1 MHDVT
6 RREFGRTVLGLSG
19 ALAAPAGAAAPA
31 WAQAKAAPGKLI
43 RLTFYYPVGVAG
55 PLAKVIGDM
64 TDRFNKEHPGIE
76 VVPVYSGDYDPT
88 LQKVQ
93 TSVMAG
99 NPPDVFI
106 VEISE
111 LPTLL
116 AMNAI
121 IPLDEYVKKAEGGK
135 YWDDFFPPF
144 RENSVIRGRTWWI
157 PFQRST
163 PVFYWNK
170 ETFKKAGLDPDKP
183 PTTWAELKETAKKL
197 TVREGNEVKQWGV
210 TVSGGWNDWLF
221 EAFVRQNGGWLI
233 NPEGTKANFASKEAE
248 EALEFWVD
256 LMHREKVGPPHSTWA
271 STPPDFVAQRTA
283 MLYHSTGI
291 LTFLRNSAKFDFG
304 VAFMPKNKTFGAEVG
319 GGNLAVARR
328 IPKER
333 QDAAWK
339 FIEWMTSAENAA
351 QWSIASGYVATRKS
365 SYEVPAMKDFVA
377 KDPRYLVAR
386 EQLQYA
392 FGKMMAPNFQKIREI
407 LKKQL
412 DDAVDGKVSPKEAM
426 ATVQKQVEAVIR
438 PS

>member
-1 MHDVT
+1 M
-6 RREFGRTVLGLSG
+6 RRLLGSVLIVMAVLALWG
-19 ALAAPAGAAAPA
+19 ASPAEAGA
-31 WAQAKAAPGKLI
+31 KLI

-55 PLAKVIGDM
+55 PLAKAIGDM
-64 TDRFNKEHPGIE
+64 TDAFNKSHPGIE

-93 TSVMAG
+93 TAVMAG
-99 NPPDVFI
+99 NPPDLFI

-135 YWDDFFPPF
+135 FWDDFFPAF
-144 RENSVIRGRTWWI
+144 RENSMLKGKIWWI

-170 ETFKKAGLDPDKP
+170 ELFKKAGLDPDRP
-183 PTTWAELKETAKKL
+183 PQTWTELKDMAKKL
-197 TVREGNEVKQWGV
+197 TVREGNDVKQWGV
-210 TVSGGWNDWLF
+210 TISGGWNDWEF

-233 NPEGTKANFASKEAE
+233 SPDGTKINFTSKEAV

-256 LMHREKVGPPHSTWA
+256 LAHREKVGPPHSTWG

-304 VAFMPKNKTFGAEVG
+304 VAFMPKNKTYGAEVG
-319 GGNLAVARR
+319 GGNLAISRK

-351 QWSIASGYVATRKS
+351 QWSIASGYIATRKS
-365 SYEVPAMKDFVA
+365 SYELPVMKEFVA

-386 EQLQYA
+386 DQLQYA
-392 FGKMMAPNFQKIREI
+392 AGKMMAPNFQKIREI

-412 DDAVDGKVSPKEAM
+412 DDAVDGKVTAHDAM
-426 ATVQKQVEAVIR
+426 ATVQNQVEAVIK
-438 PS
+438 

>member
-1 MHDVT
+1 VIPLLA
-6 RREFGRTVLGLSG
+6 VA
-19 ALAAPAGAAAPA
+19 ALHTLAGGVPAAAQPKSPA
-31 WAQAKAAPGKLI
+31 KLL

-93 TSVMAG
+93 TAVMAG

-121 IPLDEYVKKAEGGK
+121 VPLDEYVKRAEGGK
-135 YWDDFFPPF
+135 YWEDFFPPF
-144 RENSVIRGRTWWI
+144 RENSVLRGRIWWI

-170 ETFKKAGLDPDKP
+170 EAFKRGGLDPDTP
-183 PTTWAELKETAKKL
+183 PQTWAELRETAKKL
-197 TVREGNEVKQWGV
+197 TVREGSEVKQWGV
-210 TVSGGWNDWLF
+210 TISGGWNDWLF

-233 NPEGTKANFASKEAE
+233 NPEGTRANFDSKEAV
-248 EALEFWVD
+248 EALEFWVE

-304 VAFMPKNKTFGAEVG
+304 VAFMPKNKSYGAEVG
-319 GGNLAVARR
+319 GGNLAIARR

-333 QDAAWK
+333 QDAAWR

-351 QWSIASGYVATRKS
+351 QWSMASGYIATRKS
-365 SYEVPAMKDFVA
+365 AYEVPAMKEFVA

-386 EQLQYA
+386 DQLQYA
-392 FGKMMAPNFQKIREI
+392 YGKMMAPNFQRIREI

-412 DDAVDGKVSPKEAM
+412 DDAVDGKISPKEAM

-438 PS
+438 R

>member
-1 MHDVT
+1 MKT
-6 RREFGRTVLGLSG
+6 RWGATLTVLILLSVLPVTLP
-19 ALAAPAGAAAPA
+19 AASAQAPA
-31 WAQAKAAPGKLI
+31 KLI

-55 PLAKVIGDM
+55 PLAKVIGEM

-93 TSVMAG
+93 TAVMAG

-121 IPLDEYVKKAEGGK
+121 TPLDEYVKRAEGGK
-135 YWDDFFPPF
+135 YWEDFFPAF
-144 RENSVIRGRTWWI
+144 RENSALRGRIWWI

-163 PVFYWNK
+163 PVLYWNK
-170 ETFKKAGLDPDKP
+170 ELFKKAGLDPEKP
-183 PTTWAELKETAKKL
+183 PQTWAELRDMARKL

-221 EAFVRQNGGWLI
+221 EGFVRQNGSWLI
-233 NPEGTKANFASKEAE
+233 DPDGTKANFTSKQAE
-248 EALEFWVD
+248 EALDFWVD
-256 LMHREKVGPPHSTWA
+256 LMYRDKVGPPHSTWG
-271 STPPDFVAQRTA
+271 STPPDFVAGRTA

-291 LTFLRNSAKFDFG
+291 LTFLKSSAKFDFG
-304 VAFMPKNKTFGAEVG
+304 VAFMPKNKSWGAEVG
-319 GGNLAVARR
+319 GGNLAIARK

-339 FIEWMTSAENAA
+339 FIEWMTSADNAA
-351 QWSIASGYVATRKS
+351 QWSLASGYIATRQS
-365 SYEVPAMKDFVA
+365 SYTLPAMKEFVA
-377 KDPRYLVAR
+377 KDARYLVAR
-386 EQLQYA
+386 EQLKYA
-392 FGKMMAPNFQKIREI
+392 SGKMMAPNFQKIREI
-407 LKKQL
+407 LKRQL
-412 DDAVDGKVSPKEAM
+412 DDAVDGKLPPA
-426 ATVQKQVEAVIR
+426 AALALVQQQVEAVIKR
-438 PS
+438 

>member
-1 MHDVT
+1 M
-6 RREFGRTVLGLSG
+6 RRGWVAGLVVLVAVV
-19 ALAAPAGAAAPA
+19 ALAAIPADAGT
-31 WAQAKAAPGKLI
+31 KLL

-55 PLAKVIGDM
+55 PLAKVIGEM
-64 TDRFNKEHPGIE
+64 TDKFNKDNPGIE

-93 TSVMAG
+93 TAVMAG
-99 NPPDVFI
+99 NPPDIFI

-116 AMNAI
+116 AMNAV
-121 IPLDEYVKKAEGGK
+121 IPLDDYVKKAEGGK
-135 YWDDFFPPF
+135 FWGDFFPAF
-144 RENSVIRGRTWWI
+144 RENSVVKGKIWWI

-170 ETFKKAGLDPDKP
+170 ELFKKAGLDAERP
-183 PTTWAELKETAKKL
+183 PQTWADLKETAKKL
-197 TVREGNEVKQWGV
+197 TIREGNEVKQWGV
-210 TVSGGWNDWLF
+210 TVSGGWSDWLF

-248 EALEFWVD
+248 EALDFWVD

-291 LTFLRNSAKFDFG
+291 LTFLKNSAKFDFG
-304 VAFMPKNKTFGAEVG
+304 VGFMPARKSFGAEVG
-319 GGNLAVARR
+319 GGNLAISRK

-339 FIEWMTSAENAA
+339 FIEWMTGSENAA

-365 SYEVPAMKDFVA
+365 AYELAVMKEFVG

-386 EQLQYA
+386 EQLKYA
-392 FGKMMAPNFQKIREI
+392 SGKMMAPNFQKIREI
-407 LKKQL
+407 LKRQL
-412 DDAVDGKVSPKEAM
+412 DDAVDGKLPPA
-426 ATVQKQVEAVIR
+426 AALALVQQQVEAVIKR
-438 PS
+438 

>member
-1 MHDVT
+1 MRWKWGMLWTAV
-6 RREFGRTVLGLSG
+6 V
-19 ALAAPAGAAAPA
+19 AILAVAFVHAGAQAPS
-31 WAQAKAAPGKLI
+31 KLI

-55 PLAKVIGDM
+55 PLAKVIGEM
-64 TDRFNKEHPGIE
+64 TDKFNKDNPGIE

-99 NPPDVFI
+99 NPPDIFI

-121 IPLDEYVKKAEGGK
+121 IPLDDYVKKAERGK
-135 YWDDFFPPF
+135 YWEDFFPAF
-144 RENSVIRGRTWWI
+144 RENSTLRGKIWWI

-170 ETFKKAGLDPDKP
+170 ELFKKAGLDPEKP
-183 PTTWAELKETAKKL
+183 PQTWAELREMAKKL

-221 EAFVRQNGGWLI
+221 EAFVRQNGSWLI
-233 NPEGTKANFASKEAE
+233 NPEGTKVNFDSKEAV
-248 EALEFWVD
+248 EALAFWVD
-256 LMHREKVGPPHSTWA
+256 LMHKEKVGPPHSTWG

-291 LTFLRNSAKFDFG
+291 LTFLRSSAKFDFG
-304 VAFMPKNKTFGAEVG
+304 VAFMPKSKTFGAEVG
-319 GGNLAVARR
+319 GGNLAIARK
-328 IPKER
+328 ISKER

-339 FIEWMTSAENAA
+339 FIEWMTSSENAA
-351 QWSIASGYVATRKS
+351 HWSMASGYVATRAS
-365 SYEVPAMKDFVA
+365 AYTVPAFKEFLA
-377 KDPRYLVAR
+377 KDARYLVAR
-386 EQLQYA
+386 DQLQYA
-392 FGKMMAPNFQKIREI
+392 SGKMMAPNFQKIREI

-412 DDAVDGKVSPKEAM
+412 DDAVDGKVAPKEAM
-426 ATVQKQVEAVIR
+426 VTVQKQVETVIKR
-438 PS
+438 

>member
-1 MHDVT
+1 M
-6 RREFGRTVLGLSG
+6 RRRGWVLGLV
-19 ALAAPAGAAAPA
+19 LAAMMVGLAGLAEAGAA
-31 WAQAKAAPGKLI
+31 KLV
-43 RLTFYYPVGVAG
+43 RLTFYYPVGVSG

-64 TDRFNKEHPGIE
+64 TDKFNKDHPGIE

-99 NPPDVFI
+99 NPPDLFI

-121 IPLDEYVKKAEGGK
+121 IPLDDYVKKAEGGK
-135 YWDDFFPPF
+135 YWDDFFPAF
-144 RENSVIRGRTWWI
+144 RENSQYRGKIWWI

-170 ETFKKAGLDPDKP
+170 ELFKKAGLDPERP
-183 PTTWAELKETAKKL
+183 PQTWTELKDAAKKL
-197 TVREGNEVKQWGV
+197 TVREGGEVKQWGV
-210 TVSGGWNDWLF
+210 TVSGGWNDWEF
-221 EAFVRQNGGWLI
+221 EAFVRQNGSWLI
-233 NPEGTKANFASKEAE
+233 NPDGTKINFTSPEAV
-248 EALEFWVD
+248 EALDFWVD
-256 LMHREKVGPPHSTWA
+256 LMYREKVGPPHSTWG
-271 STPPDFVAQRTA
+271 STPPDFVAGRTA

-291 LTFLRNSAKFDFG
+291 LTFLKNSAKFDFG
-304 VAFMPKNKTFGAEVG
+304 VAFMPKNKTYGAEVG
-319 GGNLAVARR
+319 GGNLAISRK

-351 QWSIASGYVATRKS
+351 QWSIASGYIATRKS
-365 SYEVPAMKDFVA
+365 AYELPAMKEFVA

-386 EQLQYA
+386 DQLQYA
-392 FGKMMAPNFQKIREI
+392 TGKMMAPNFQKIREI

-412 DDAVDGKVSPKEAM
+412 DDAVDGKVTPADAM
-426 ATVQKQVEAVIR
+426 AAVQKQVDAVIKR
-438 PS
+438 

>member
-1 MHDVT
+1 M
-6 RREFGRTVLGLSG
+6 RRLVGVLLIVMAVFVLSG
-19 ALAAPAGAAAPA
+19 VPAADAGA
-31 WAQAKAAPGKLI
+31 KLI

-55 PLAKVIGDM
+55 PLAKAIGDM
-64 TDRFNKEHPGIE
+64 TDAFNKSNPGIE

-121 IPLDEYVKKAEGGK
+121 IPLDDYVKKAEGGK
-135 YWDDFFPPF
+135 YWSDFFPAF
-144 RENSVIRGRTWWI
+144 QENSVLKGKIWWI

-170 ETFKKAGLDPDKP
+170 ELFKKAGLDPERP
-183 PTTWAELKETAKKL
+183 PQTWAELKEMAKKL
-197 TVREGNEVKQWGV
+197 TIREGNDVKQWGL
-210 TVSGGWNDWLF
+210 TISGGWNDWEF
-221 EAFVRQNGGWLI
+221 QGFVRQNGSWLI
-233 NPEGTKANFASKEAE
+233 SPDGTKVNFTSKEAV
-248 EALEFWVD
+248 EALDFWVD
-256 LMHREKVGPPHSTWA
+256 LMHREKVGPPHSTWG

-304 VAFMPKNKTFGAEVG
+304 VAFMPKNKTYGAEVG
-319 GGNLAVARR
+319 GGNLAIARK

-339 FIEWMTSAENAA
+339 FIEWMTSSENAA
-351 QWSIASGYVATRKS
+351 QWSSASGYIATRKS
-365 SYEVPAMKDFVA
+365 SYELPAMKEFVG

-386 EQLQYA
+386 DQLQYA
-392 FGKMMAPNFQKIREI
+392 AGKMMAPNFQKIREI

-412 DDAVDGKVSPKEAM
+412 DDAADGKVTPQEALT
-426 ATVQKQVEAVIR
+426 TVQKQVEAVIK
-438 PS
+438 

>member
-1 MHDVT
+1 MQ
-6 RREFGRTVLGLSG
+6 RRWGVGLMTLVVML
-19 ALAAPAGAAAPA
+19 ALAAFPLVTSE
-31 WAQAKAAPGKLI
+31 AQAPGKLI

-64 TDRFNKEHPGIE
+64 TDKFNKENPGLE

-99 NPPDVFI
+99 NPPDIFI

-111 LPTLL
+111 LPTLV

-121 IPLDEYVKKAEGGK
+121 IPLDDYVKKAEGGK
-135 YWDDFFPPF
+135 YWDDFFPAF
-144 RENSVIRGRTWWI
+144 RENSILRGKIWWI

-163 PVFYWNK
+163 PVLYWNK
-170 ETFKKAGLDPDKP
+170 ELFKKAGLDPEKP
-183 PTTWAELKETAKKL
+183 PQTWAELKDMAKKL

-221 EAFVRQNGGWLI
+221 EGFVRQNGSWLI
-233 NPEGTKANFASKEAE
+233 NPEGTKANFTSKEAE
-248 EALEFWVD
+248 EALDFWVD
-256 LMHREKVGPPHSTWA
+256 LMYREKVGPPHSTWG

-283 MLYHSTGI
+283 LLYHSTGI

-304 VAFMPKNKTFGAEVG
+304 VAFMPRNKTFGAEVG
-319 GGNLAVARR
+319 GGNLAISRK

-339 FIEWMTSAENAA
+339 FIEWMTSSENAA
-351 QWSIASGYVATRKS
+351 LWSIASGYIATRQS
-365 SYEVPAMKDFVA
+365 SYNLPAMKEFVA

-386 EQLQYA
+386 EQLRYA
-392 FGKMMAPNFQKIREI
+392 SGKMMAPNFQKIREI
-407 LKKQL
+407 LKRQL
-412 DDAVDGKVSPKEAM
+412 DDAVDGKLPPA
-426 ATVQKQVEAVIR
+426 AALAQVQQQVEAVIKR
-438 PS
+438 

>member
-1 MHDVT
+1 M
-6 RREFGRTVLGLSG
+6 RRGWVAGLVVLVAVV
-19 ALAAPAGAAAPA
+19 ALAAIPADAGT
-31 WAQAKAAPGKLI
+31 KLI

-55 PLAKVIGDM
+55 PLAKVIGEM
-64 TDRFNKEHPGIE
+64 TDKFNKDNPGIE

-93 TSVMAG
+93 TAVMAG
-99 NPPDVFI
+99 NPPDIFI

-116 AMNAI
+116 AMNAV
-121 IPLDEYVKKAEGGK
+121 IPLDDYVKKAEGGK
-135 YWDDFFPPF
+135 FWGDFFPAF
-144 RENSVIRGRTWWI
+144 RENSVVKGKIWWI

-170 ETFKKAGLDPDKP
+170 ELFKKAGLDAERP
-183 PTTWAELKETAKKL
+183 PQTWADLKETAKKL

-221 EAFVRQNGGWLI
+221 EAFVRQNGSWLI
-233 NPEGTKANFASKEAE
+233 NPEGTKVNFDS
-248 EALEFWVD
+248 
-256 LMHREKVGPPHSTWA
+256 REKVGPPHSTWG

-291 LTFLRNSAKFDFG
+291 LTFLKNSAKFDFG
-304 VAFMPKNKTFGAEVG
+304 VAMMPRNKTFGAEVG
-319 GGNLAVARR
+319 GGNLAIARK

-339 FIEWMTSAENAA
+339 FIEWMTSAANAA
-351 QWSIASGYVATRKS
+351 HWSVASGYVATRQS
-365 SYEVPAMKDFVA
+365 AYDVPAMKEFIA

-386 EQLQYA
+386 EQLKYA
-392 FGKMMAPNFQKIREI
+392 SGKMMAPNFQKIREI

-412 DDAVDGKVSPKEAM
+412 DDAVDAKVSAKEAL
-426 ATVQKQVEAVIR
+426 ASVQKQVEAVIKR
-438 PS
+438 

>member
-1 MHDVT
+1 MRLVRWSLT
-6 RREFGRTVLGLSG
+6 LVLLAVLSLTG
-19 ALAAPAGAAAPA
+19 SGDAPA
-31 WAQAKAAPGKLI
+31 QAKLI

-64 TDRFNKEHPGIE
+64 TDQFNKSHPGME

-93 TSVMAG
+93 TAVMAG
-99 NPPDVFI
+99 NPPDVLI

-111 LPTLL
+111 LHTLL

-121 IPLDEYVKKAEGGK
+121 LPLDDYVKKAEGGK
-135 YWDDFFPPF
+135 YWDDFFPAF
-144 RENSVIRGRTWWI
+144 RENSVVRGKIWWI

-163 PVFYWNK
+163 PVLYWNK
-170 ETFKKAGLDPDKP
+170 EAFRKAGLDPEKP
-183 PTTWAELKETAKKL
+183 PKTWDELKDYAKKL
-197 TVREGNEVKQWGV
+197 MIREGNEVRQWGV
-210 TVSGGWNDWLF
+210 TISGGWHDWLF

-233 NPEGTKANFASKEAE
+233 NPDGNQANFNSKEAV

-256 LMHREKVGPPHSTWA
+256 LLNREKVGPPHSTWA
-271 STPPDFVAQRTA
+271 STPPDFVAGRTA

-291 LTFLRNSAKFDFG
+291 LTFLKNSAKFDFG
-304 VAFMPKNKTFGAEVG
+304 VAFMPGKKSYGAEVG
-319 GGNLAVARR
+319 GGNMAIARK

-351 QWSIASGYVATRKS
+351 KWSIASGYVATRVS
-365 SYEVPAMKDFVA
+365 SYDLPEMKAHVE
-377 KDPRYLVAR
+377 KNPQYLVAR
-386 EQLQYA
+386 DQLKYA
-392 FGKMMAPNFQKIREI
+392 SAKMMAPNYQKIREI

-412 DDAVDGKVSPKEAM
+412 DDAVDAKVSSKDALE
-426 ATVQKQVEAVIR
+426 TVQKQVLSVIKR
-438 PS
+438 